1 MPSGTTINK
10 VFAPR
15 LHITNAERRRDE
27 AIESMDHIQATLIWL
42 AARSPIE
49 NAMEQTIAAIDNLL
63 AEYASDVLIS
73 AYASEIINYPQN
85 CVDEL
90 NPQPTKP

>member
-1 MPSGTTINK
+1 MPSGTEIK

-15 LHITNAERRRDE
+15 LHLTNAHQRRDD
-27 AIESMDHIQATLIWL
+27 AVESMDHIQATLVWM
-42 AARSPIE
+42 AAQTPTEES
-49 NAMEQTIAAIDNLL
+49 MEPTIAAIDDLL

-73 AYASEIINYPQN
+73 AYASEIINYPDN

-90 NPQPTKP
+90 NQQPKKP